1 MYRGC
6 GSWRTD
12 DQETFVDLDDPERT
26 RLRRMVTARCS
37 IKVVGALR
45 CRGTPINFRIA
56 PNGSLVQIESY
67 WATGTFD
74 CTDISAAPDTALAN
88 DNCQLAASLHPK
100 CR

>member
-1 MYRGC
+1 MIKKRC
-6 GSWRTD
+6 STWT
-12 DQETFVDLDDPERT
+12 TPSAL

-45 CRGTPINFRIA
+45 CRGTPINFPIA